1 MRKEKRNIVPFVGL
15 IFVLVASVASSQG
28 MGQQQKD
35 VFKGKLFAPN
45 IILEHQDALD
55 LSKEQFTAI
64 RAAVVEVQG
73 SVAEH
78 EWDLREAYQRIMA
91 DLDESPI
98 IEEQVIQ
105 NVEAALLAE
114 NEVKKL
120 QVAMLIKLRN
130 LLTDEQMNYLQSVRS
145 KQ

>member
-1 MRKEKRNIVPFVGL
+1 MRQGIKKLMLLAGIC
-15 IFVLVASVASSQG
+15 FVLSTSVAMAQG
-28 MGQQQKD
+28 QGPQKD

-45 IILEHQDALD
+45 IVMEHQDELG

-64 RAAVVEVQG
+64 RAAVVEVQAN
-73 SVAEH
+73 VAEH
-78 EWDLREAYQRIMA
+78 EWDLREAYQKVLS

-98 IEEQVIQ
+98 DEDKVLE
-105 NVEAALLAE
+105 NVDAALRAE
-114 NEVKKL
+114 NQVKKL

-130 LLTDEQMNYLQSVRS
+130 LLTDEQAEYLKSVT